1 MSQNERDRHNFRSAA
16 VKGVLTLFVMAAALH
31 AGAAWAHGDDKARH
45 GGQIQMAG
53 ETKFEL
59 VAKGDTVE
67 LYLDDHGQTMPTA
80 KLTGKLTVLS
90 GSAKSEAKL
99 EPASGDK
106 LVAKGVKLAKGDKVI
121 ALVTLE
127 DKSTASARFVIK

>member
-1 MSQNERDRHNFRSAA
+1 MKRL
-16 VKGVLTLFVMAAALH
+16 LTLTVIAVALNS
-31 AGAAWAHGDDKARH
+31 GAAWAHGDDKARH
-45 GGQIQMAG
+45 GGQVQMAG

-59 VAKGDTVE
+59 VARGDTVE
-67 LYLDDHGQTMPTA
+67 VYLDDHGQTLPTA
-80 KLTGKLTVLS
+80 KLSGKLTVLS

-121 ALVTLE
+121 ALVTMQ
-127 DKSTASARFVIK
+127 DKSTSSARFVIK